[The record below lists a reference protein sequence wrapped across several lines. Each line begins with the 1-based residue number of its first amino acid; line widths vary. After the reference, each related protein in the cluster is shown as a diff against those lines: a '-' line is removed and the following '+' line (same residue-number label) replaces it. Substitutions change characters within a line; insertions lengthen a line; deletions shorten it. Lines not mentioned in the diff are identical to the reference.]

1 MVETELA
8 TALTP
13 VQVVE
18 ALDRF
23 IIGQD
28 DAKRAVSIALR
39 NRWRRRQV
47 DEDLRDEISPKNLI
61 LIGPTGVGKTEVARR
76 LAALANA
83 PFVKVE
89 ASKFT
94 EVGYV
99 GKDVESMVRD
109 LVQIAVNMI
118 RKEETERNR
127 KRAAEVAEERLLDLL
142 LPKSQGAQNIP
153 PGDPVA
159 REEAE
164 LRANRHR
171 EKMRTWLQEGKLD
184 AREVELTTQGRTGP
198 HVEVISGQGVE
209 EMGINIQE
217 MLGNLMPSR
226 PRQRRVQVP
235 AALEIL
241 TQEEVDKLIDQEKVV
256 ALALER
262 AQENGIVF
270 LDEIDKIVGGDE
282 RSVRGPDVSRAGV
295 QRDIL
300 PIVEGSAVTTKYGIV
315 HTDHILFVAAGA
327 FHGCKPSDLI
337 PELQGRFPIRVE
349 LQSLGKEELRRIL
362 VEPDNSLIRQYTA
375 LLGTEGLDLEFTD
388 GAIAR
393 IAEIAAE
400 VNEVTENIGARRLH
414 TVMERLVDEVSFDA
428 DQRSGERL
436 VIDPA
441 YVDDKLAS
449 VVEDRD
455 LSRYIL

>member
-1 MVETELA
+1 METELA
-8 TALTP
+8 SALTP

-47 DEDLRDEISPKNLI
+47 PEDLRDEISPKNLI

-99 GKDVESMVRD
+99 GKDVESMIRD
-109 LVQIAVNMI
+109 LVQISINMV

-127 KRAAEVAEERLLDLL
+127 KRAAETAEDRLLDLL
-142 LPKSQGAQNIP
+142 LPASPGPGPIP

-159 REEAE
+159 QQEVEE
-164 LRANRHR
+164 RTNRHR
-171 EKMRTWLQEGKLD
+171 EKMRSWLREGKLD

-226 PRQRRVQVP
+226 PRRRKVQVP
-235 AALEIL
+235 AALEL
-241 TQEEVDKLIDQEKVV
+241 LQQEEVDKLIDQEKVV
-256 ALALER
+256 AQALER

-270 LDEIDKIVGGDE
+270 LDEIDKVVGGDE
-282 RSVRGPDVSRAGV
+282 RSVRGPDVSREGV

-300 PIVEGSAVTTKYGIV
+300 PIVEGSAVSTKFGVV

-327 FHGCKPSDLI
+327 FHGCKPSDLV

-349 LQSLGKEELRRIL
+349 LHSLGKAELQRIL

-375 LLGTEGLDLEFTD
+375 LLLTEGVTLEFTD
-388 GAIAR
+388 AAISR

-414 TVMERLVDEVSFDA
+414 TVMERLVDDVSFNA

-436 VIDPA
+436 VIDPE
-441 YVDDKLAS
+441 YVDVRLGS

>member
-8 TALTP
+8 SALTP

-18 ALDRF
+18 SLDRY

-109 LVQIAVNMI
+109 LVQIAVNMV

-127 KRAAEVAEERLLDLL
+127 VRAAEVAEERLLDLL
-142 LPKSQGAQNIP
+142 LPTSQGVTNIP

-159 REEAE
+159 RQEAE
-164 LRANRHR
+164 QRANRHR
-171 EKMRTWLQEGKLD
+171 EKMRAWLREGKLD

-256 ALALER
+256 SLALER

-282 RSVRGPDVSRAGV
+282 RSVRGPDVSREGV

-300 PIVEGSAVTTKYGIV
+300 PIVEGSAVTTKFGVV

-327 FHGCKPSDLI
+327 FHGCKPADLI

-375 LLGTEGLDLEFTD
+375 LLGTEGLALEFTD
-388 GAIAR
+388 EAIAR

-441 YVDDKLAS
+441 YVDDRLGT

>member
-1 MVETELA
+1 MKATELA
-8 TALTP
+8 SALTP
-13 VQVVE
+13 RQVVE
-18 ALDRF
+18 ALDRY

-47 DEDLRDEISPKNLI
+47 DDDLRDEIAPKNI
-61 LIGPTGVGKTEVARR
+61 VLIGPTGVGKTEVARR
-76 LAALANA
+76 LANLAGA

-109 LVQIAVNMI
+109 LVQIAVNMV
-118 RKEETERNR
+118 RKEETERIR
-127 KRAAEVAEERLLDLL
+127 SRASEVAEERLLDLL
-142 LPKSQGAQNIP
+142 LPASPAREIP

-159 REEAE
+159 QKDAE
-164 LRANRHR
+164 QRAGRHR
-171 EKMRTWLQEGKLD
+171 EKMRNWLRSGKLD
-184 AREVELTTQGRTGP
+184 AREVELTTQARTGP
-198 HVEVISGQGVE
+198 HVEVISGQGLE

-217 MLGNLMPSR
+217 MLGNIMPQR

-235 AALEIL
+235 VALELL
-241 TQEEVDKLIDQEKVV
+241 TQEEIDKLIDNDKVV
-256 ALALER
+256 SRAVEL
-262 AQENGIVF
+262 AQENGIIF
-270 LDEIDKIVGGDE
+270 LDEIDKIVAGDGGGF
-282 RSVRGPDVSRAGV
+282 RGPDVSREGV

-300 PIVEGSAVTTKYGIV
+300 PIVEGSAVNTKYGV
-315 HTDHILFVAAGA
+315 VNTDHILFVASGA

-349 LQSLGKEELRRIL
+349 LHALGKEELRRIL
-362 VEPDNSLIRQYTA
+362 VEPDNSLIRHYTA
-375 LLGTEGLDLEFTD
+375 LIGTEGVTLDFSDDAVT
-388 GAIAR
+388 R

-400 VNEVTENIGARRLH
+400 VNDRTENIGARRLH
-414 TVMERLVDEVSFDA
+414 TVMERLVDDVSFDA
-428 DQRSGERL
+428 DGRSGEL
-436 VIDPA
+436 VVIDRR
-441 YVDDKLAS
+441 YVDARLEQ
-449 VVEDRD
+449 VVVDRD

>member
-1 MVETELA
+1 VRETELA
-8 TALTP
+8 SALTP
-13 VQVVE
+13 RQVVE
-18 ALDRF
+18 ALDRY
-23 IIGQD
+23 IIGQG

-47 DEDLRDEISPKNLI
+47 DEDLRDEIVPKNLI

-76 LAALANA
+76 LAALAGA

-99 GKDVESMVRD
+99 GKDVESMIRD
-109 LVQIAVNMI
+109 LVQIAVNMV
-118 RKEETERNR
+118 RKSETERVRR
-127 KRAAEVAEERLLDLL
+127 KAAEAAEERLLELL
-142 LPKSQGAQNIP
+142 LPTQPGRPELP

-159 REEAE
+159 RQEADE
-164 LRANRHR
+164 RARRHR
-171 EKMRTWLQEGKLD
+171 EKMRSWLREGKLD
-184 AREVELTTQGRTGP
+184 TREVELTTRGRSGP
-198 HVEVISGQGVE
+198 HVEVISGQGIE

-226 PRQRRVQVP
+226 PKQRRVQVP
-235 AALEIL
+235 AALELL

-256 ALALER
+256 ARAVEL

-270 LDEIDKIVGGDE
+270 LDEIDKIVGSDE
-282 RSVRGPDVSRAGV
+282 HSTRGPDVSREGV

-300 PIVEGSAVTTKYGIV
+300 PIVEGSAVTTKYGVV

-327 FHGCKPSDLI
+327 FHGCKPADLI

-349 LQSLGKEELRRIL
+349 LQALGTEELRRIL
-362 VEPDNSLIRQYTA
+362 TEPDNSLIRQYSA
-375 LLGTEGLDLEFTD
+375 LIGTEGVTLEFTD
-388 GAIAR
+388 DAIAR
-393 IAEIAAE
+393 IAEIASE
-400 VNEVTENIGARRLH
+400 VNEGTENIGARRLH
-414 TVMERLVDEVSFDA
+414 TVMERLVDEVAFDA

-436 VIDPA
+436 VIDRS
-441 YVDDKLAS
+441 YVDGRLNEI
-449 VVEDRD
+449 VVDRD